1 MKRFCVFF
9 SILFFLFFSRT
20 FNQTVFAADKT
31 SDELYQEL
39 LQNYRRYQGLIEPFN
54 TQRSRHRTYQSVA
67 TQADFLNAAK
77 ALASAEVEAMISY
90 ASFVKTYLAQATQIL
105 DYNENYSYVMLD
117 DELVYLS
124 SAKTKVSSLSSLS
137 DTQSFFNDLSTH
149 YAKIS
154 QFGYQ
159 VKSLVEIGS
168 AKKTLEN
175 VKVETDKIES
185 LLGEINEE
193 ESKIYAAKEKF
204 TSLKAELSGAESSV
218 AQAEKSYKN
227 TKEGSNFASMSKKVR
242 GFIDQSIN
250 QFSSVISGYKN
261 IVSSLK

>member
-1 MKRFCVFF
+1 MKRFCIFF
-9 SILFFLFFSRT
+9 SILFFLFFPQSI
-20 FNQTVFAADKT
+20 FAADNT

-39 LQNYRRYQGLIEPFN
+39 LQSYRRYQGLVEPFN
-54 TQRSRHRTYQSVA
+54 TQRSRHRTYQSVD

-77 ALASAEVEAMISY
+77 SLASAEVEAMISY
-90 ASFVKTYLAQATQIL
+90 ASFVKKYLAQATQIL
-105 DYNENYSYVMLD
+105 NYDENYLYVMLD

-124 SAKTKVSSLSSLS
+124 SAKSKVSSLSSLS
-137 DTQSFFNDLSTH
+137 DTQSFLDELSTH

-154 QFGYQ
+154 RIGYQ

-168 AKKTLEN
+168 ANKTLEN
-175 VKVETDKIES
+175 IKIETAKIES
-185 LLGEINEE
+185 LLGEITEE
-193 ESKIYAAKEKF
+193 DARIYAAKEKF
-204 TSLKAELSGAESSV
+204 SSLKGELSGAESSI

-261 IVSSLK
+261 IISSLK